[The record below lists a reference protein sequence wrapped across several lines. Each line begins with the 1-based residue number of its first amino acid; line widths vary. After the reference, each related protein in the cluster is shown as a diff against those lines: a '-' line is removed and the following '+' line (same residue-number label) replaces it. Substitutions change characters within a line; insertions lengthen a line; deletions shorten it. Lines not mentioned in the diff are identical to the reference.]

1 MIAIARQHNG
11 FVSLEFQGL
20 TPPNEFEY
28 GWKKKKSEKKRGTIY
43 WLAWWLLFTKLPFFL
58 GGGVKNTKPN
68 IENTEEMNG
77 KLTNEQMKIAPF
89 KFSFIFNE
97 FTLFSSL
104 NKFVSF
110 LWIFFL
116 YICFTIYGCKWWN
129 NIIS

>member
-1 MIAIARQHNG
+1 MASIYKIA
-11 FVSLEFQGL
+11 
-20 TPPNEFEY
+20 
-28 GWKKKKSEKKRGTIY
+28 
-43 WLAWWLLFTKLPFFL
+43 FFW

-89 KFSFIFNE
+89 KFSFISNE

-110 LWIFFL
+110 L
-116 YICFTIYGCKWWN
+116 
-129 NIIS
+129 

>member
-1 MIAIARQHNG
+1 MDLWVLNSKVWHHPMNLSMVGRRRKVRKREEPHIGWHDG
-11 FVSLEFQGL
+11 FYLQNCLFWQG
-20 TPPNEFEY
+20 
-28 GWKKKKSEKKRGTIY
+28 R
-43 WLAWWLLFTKLPFFL
+43 
-58 GGGVKNTKPN
+58 GGVKNTKPN

-77 KLTNEQMKIAPF
+77 KLTSEQMKIAPF
-89 KFSFIFNE
+89 KFSFISNE

-129 NIIS
+129 NIISYIFHAKK